1 MYDEYL
7 LKMFEEF
14 KKAYGINDSYNNFN
28 RYQDLFVDWI
38 AKKRYAARGYV
49 KLFEYMN
56 RNDNMNYV
64 LAEFGKGIFDTVTIE
79 MSKTTSYHPI
89 VISPYASTI
98 NKYNEIFTYDGELL
112 VLDDRVIVKYFD
124 NKAYYLNPNCDPNI
138 NDKIK
143 MFMTQMPYSKK

>member
-79 MSKTTSYHPI
+79 MNQTTSYRPI

-98 NKYNEIFTYDGELL
+98 NKHNETSAYDGELL
-112 VLDDRVIVKYFD
+112 VLDDHVIVKYSD
-124 NKAYYLNPNCDPNI
+124 NKA
-138 NDKIK
+138 
-143 MFMTQMPYSKK
+143 